1 MHTWLDVLAHDGDV
15 AVPVGPR
22 VLVPEADDVAQ
33 LMHHDSKL
41 VTVLADG
48 DGLRAPTTAT
58 HVGAAPGGR
67 GQLRGAVPSWGSAS
81 TQGPGEAARGAGSGG
96 ARAGLAGLLGMC
108 AGVTARHSHIRE
120 HSWGDAS
127 RQEGTLTQI
136 CAQVGQLQC
145 PGQNRGWGT
154 AEGTLPRGP
163 CSPAGS
169 IGEYDVAV
177 LVGALQEGNTGVLLP
192 VPHGLP
198 EDCPLAACGTEAARL
213 SHRPGGPASTHCARV
228 PA

>member
-48 DGLRAPTTAT
+48 DGLRAPTSAT

-96 ARAGLAGLLGMC
+96 ARAGLADLLGMC
-108 AGVTARHSHIRE
+108 AGVTAT
-120 HSWGDAS
+120 SWGAFLGRCLKAGGNVDADLCAGGAAAVP
-127 RQEGTLTQI
+127 RAGQGLGHGRGYTAQGPLLTRR
-136 CAQVGQLQC
+136 AD
-145 PGQNRGWGT
+145 R
-154 AEGTLPRGP
+154 
-163 CSPAGS
+163 
-169 IGEYDVAV
+169 
-177 LVGALQEGNTGVLLP
+177 
-192 VPHGLP
+192 
-198 EDCPLAACGTEAARL
+198 
-213 SHRPGGPASTHCARV
+213 
-228 PA
+228 

>member
-1 MHTWLDVLAHDGDV
+1 MMARGSSCHPQQRSWRGGWGRSQSVPPPTPPPPQVEVHTWLDVLPHDGDV

-81 TQGPGEAARGAGSGG
+81 TQGPG
-96 ARAGLAGLLGMC
+96 
-108 AGVTARHSHIRE
+108 
-120 HSWGDAS
+120 
-127 RQEGTLTQI
+127 
-136 CAQVGQLQC
+136 
-145 PGQNRGWGT
+145 
-154 AEGTLPRGP
+154 
-163 CSPAGS
+163 
-169 IGEYDVAV
+169 
-177 LVGALQEGNTGVLLP
+177 
-192 VPHGLP
+192 
-198 EDCPLAACGTEAARL
+198 
-213 SHRPGGPASTHCARV
+213 
-228 PA
+228 